1 MESIYNWIEEEQVEQ
16 IKPPM
21 YRSQHDK
28 DRKVASSFGGK
39 KASTGTFGRLNNKP
53 NPKNFLRGSRKS
65 TEPRP
70 TPGKWNRQR
79 LTTPK
84 PSVPRRDQKPV
95 MGLTTT
101 KNFVVANAVE
111 NILAVPKQPARKRPN
126 YLGKKDYGKTPEYL
140 RMVKQDIEDEKRV
153 IEEYFSR
160 NESQKNDRGGDLLGA
175 QERAQLCAQLKIKWD
190 DTNKQY
196 QRITHNTKL
205 DTISKVKK
213 KEKYEK
219 DLDQLEKDIKL
230 LSNKRP
236 IVIVEY

>member
-1 MESIYNWIEEEQVEQ
+1 MEQVKQ
-16 IKPPM
+16 PM
-21 YRSQHDK
+21 YRSKYGNDHK
-28 DRKVASSFGGK
+28 ITSSFGKG
-39 KASTGTFGRLNNKP
+39 SGSHGTFGRMNNKP
-53 NPKNFLRGSRKS
+53 NPKTFLRGSRKS

-70 TPGKWNRQR
+70 QPSKWSRQQRTQQKPKVPGRG
-79 LTTPK
+79 
-84 PSVPRRDQKPV
+84 DKPV

-101 KNFVVANAVE
+101 KNYVVANAVE
-111 NILAVPKQPARKRPN
+111 NILAVPKQAARSSTN
-126 YLGKKDYGKTPEYL
+126 YLGKKDYGKTPDYL
-140 RMVKQDIEDEKRV
+140 RLVKQDIEDEKRV

-160 NESQKNDRGGDLLGA
+160 NDAQQNDQGGELLSQ

-205 DTISKVKK
+205 DTIGKIKK

-230 LSNKRP
+230 LSSKRP
-236 IVIVEY
+236 IVITDY